1 MAINSIFTYDNVLPG
16 VFTEIDSKLSSDYDT
31 TLFGTT
37 DSLIVIGTA
46 FDGPTGVP
54 TPVYSVEHAGYLFGK
69 NYDASS
75 RKEASLITGIEDAWN
90 NGCRTIYG
98 IRINGRDCYKDFDFC
113 ANLDY
118 KLRVKSRYPSNLAKT
133 MLF

>member
-46 FDGPTGVP
+46 FD
-54 TPVYSVEHAGYLFGK
+54 L
-69 NYDASS
+69 
-75 RKEASLITGIEDAWN
+75 SLIHI
-90 NGCRTIYG
+90 
-98 IRINGRDCYKDFDFC
+98 
-113 ANLDY
+113 
-118 KLRVKSRYPSNLAKT
+118 
-133 MLF
+133 